1 MCKTVVPTHDREDE
15 EPKMYLAG
23 NPSVKRSFTRFN
35 RTKRFLRSDEKSVV
49 TRSRIS
55 SEEIVD
61 RFSATDCK

>member
-1 MCKTVVPTHDREDE
+1 MC
-15 EPKMYLAG
+15 LAE

-35 RTKRFLRSDEKSVV
+35 RTRRFIKSDEKSVV